1 MKKTFQHKD
10 SIFLKTLSWCRQ
22 TLLQQGKQ
30 MVLVASIF
38 ALISATGCKKEDKG
52 HSQVSDPLDKYQ
64 GLPKQT
70 LSELRAAQLST
81 LRYQDIRNAQADGYA
96 DINVVVQNMGFHY
109 MKSSLADTV
118 FDPTKPEIL
127 VYNKS
132 HQGAIELVAVEYAVP
147 IDLQPDRAPAGFS
160 GDKDVWKRDTGF
172 GLWLLHAWI
181 WAFNPDGVFNP
192 TNTSI
197 HLH

>member
-1 MKKTFQHKD
+1 MKSTFQHKH
-10 SIFLKTLSWCRQ
+10 FNRFRALSRCRQ
-22 TLLQQGKQ
+22 LLYQQGRQ
-30 MVLVASIF
+30 LILVGLVF
-38 ALISATGCKKEDKG
+38 GFISATGCKKDGPG
-52 HSQVSDPLDKYQ
+52 HSQISDPLDKYE
-64 GLPKQT
+64 GLSKQT
-70 LSELRAAQLST
+70 LSELRSAQLST
-81 LRYQDIRNAQADGYA
+81 LRYQDIRNAEADGYA

-109 MKSSLADTV
+109 MKSSLADTI

-147 IDLQPDRAPAGFS
+147 IDLQPDRAPNGFS
-160 GDKDVWKRDTGF
+160 GNQDVWKRDTGF

-181 WAFNPDGVFNP
+181 WAFNPDGVFNS
-192 TNTSI
+192 TNASI